1 MKTLIR
7 KLSSR
12 KLWTAIAGVVVGIA
26 ALFGANE
33 SEWTAVA
40 GVVGSIASCI
50 AYIIGESKIDAAR
63 AAKED
68 TIEYVA
74 PADLFVGSDDPE
86 IGGE

>member
-1 MKTLIR
+1 MNTFLR
-7 KLSSR
+7 KISSR

-50 AYIIGESKIDAAR
+50 AYIVGESKIDAAR
-63 AAKED
+63 AARED
-68 TIEYVA
+68 VIEYTSTA
-74 PADLFVGSDDPE
+74 ETLVGSDDPE
-86 IGGE
+86 KE

>member
-1 MKTLIR
+1 MNTFMR
-7 KLSSR
+7 KISSR

-50 AYIIGESKIDAAR
+50 AYIIGESTIDAAR
-63 AAKED
+63 ASKED
-68 TIEYVA
+68 IIEYTSTGV
-74 PADLFVGSDDPE
+74 PLTGSDDPDK
-86 IGGE
+86 GE